1 MFIFRVGNS
10 FSWFAIG
17 GTINSFIAQRLSCK
31 LSIQRD
37 FVEVKTKSVSN
48 EKCTI
53 SKLLLST
60 LLNSKKYLQ
69 QMYLVSVGF
78 SQYLRLKWSR
88 RASRVQFRSDPGS
101 NLAWNSA
108 TLAANCGNSRRQ
120 HLTSPPI
127 LICNTMP
134 IPIPHPQ
141 SKSHTMTV
149 AIRSLHC
156 SSDRWNFMLVRCG
169 SLAPETATWNP
180 VLINGVRGPQSSL
193 PFFQTFYISIK
204 YDEVPD

>member
-69 QMYLVSVGF
+69 QMYLGSVGF

-127 LICNTMP
+127 LICST
-134 IPIPHPQ
+134 IPHPQ

-156 SSDRWNFMLVRCG
+156 SSDRWNFTQLTSVKGLQLSPGG
-169 SLAPETATWNP
+169 SCRFPC
-180 VLINGVRGPQSSL
+180 
-193 PFFQTFYISIK
+193 
-204 YDEVPD
+204 